1 MVSYHPQKFLG
12 LLAPTQYVRVTRLS
26 PSFCARV
33 WLCETNHP
41 LFLFSCVFFLLA
53 MPLESHASMYF
64 SFCNLIGGTLA
75 EPLKVN
81 VLNPLMLSYQALSSC
96 MRKE

>member
-12 LLAPTQYVRVTRLS
+12 LLALTQYVRVTRLS

-33 WLCETNHP
+33 WLCETNHS
-41 LFLFSCVFFLLA
+41 LFLFGCVFFA
-53 MPLESHASMYF
+53 RHAFRESRIHVF

-75 EPLKVN
+75 EPPKVN